1 MRAGSMSI
9 RRAVVG
15 AMTAAVLCG
24 ASGIRAQGQA
34 PAAGAPAAADQFMF
48 TSEAGLV
55 IFQVKPAAAADFESA
70 WSEIKT
76 KLTASDKPDWK
87 AMGDSMSIWKVAGA
101 GAAADAP
108 AIYVLQINPAVK
120 TLSYDPGKILFAP
133 TGVLWERKDADPLYK
148 KIVDALAAGFNV
160 LPLAKVK

>member
-1 MRAGSMSI
+1 MST
-9 RRAVVG
+9 RRAVVV
-15 AMTAAVLCG
+15 AVVVALLCV
-24 ASGIRAQGQA
+24 ASGINAQAQA
-34 PAAGAPAAADQFMF
+34 PAAAAPGAAPDQFMF

-55 IFQVKPAAAADFESA
+55 IFQVKPAAAADFEIA

-87 AMGDSMSIWKVAGA
+87 AMGDSMSIWKVASA

-108 AIYVLQINPAVK
+108 VIYVLQANPAVK